1 MKQLYTL
8 LIFSAFSIVSNAQT
22 ATVKGKVSDEKDNSP
37 MIGVNVKI
45 KGTTIAMSTDLEG
58 NYELKVPADKP
69 FALELTYVGY
79 QNRTID
85 ILPLKGNTEKMVNV
99 TMTDVTK
106 EMEIVVVTGSKFE
119 KKLGEETV
127 SLDVLKG
134 QNITQSNQSLS
145 EAVNKVPGVNMLGNR
160 TISIRGGSGFA
171 DATGNRVLV
180 LLDDIPMV
188 SPENGGI
195 RWEAMPTE
203 AINQM
208 EIIKGAASASYG
220 SSALNGLINIRTIS
234 PKAGEPLT
242 KLYTGFGFYD
252 HHANKDF
259 YWFKRKLVDGKEKY
273 QAPVFGNVSIV
284 HASRIGNVDLTANIA
299 FNTNEGYAMKNSYE
313 RIRGFVKLKYVPTKL
328 KSLAMGVM
336 MNVSHE
342 RNDDFFL
349 YKGYADYPSD
359 FGDSLIQA
367 ITNKDT
373 EMMKRNV
380 ATINSSKR
388 DSFVLVSQNFDV
400 QKILTINVNP
410 YVNYY
415 DKQDNKHTVRV
426 GYYFARGQNTSGD
439 SSQSHKIYG
448 DYAFSKR
455 FKELDLNI
463 STGISG
469 YYTNVRSL
477 TFGKRFEANAGWFFQ
492 FDKKFFKRLTVS
504 GGVRLEFY
512 KLDTTS
518 SMNEQWVLNKIL
530 NRSGANAIKSPV
542 QPLFRFG
549 LNYQATEGTFI
560 RASFGQGYRFPS
572 ISEKFVETPRSG
584 AYAVPNFN
592 LRPESGWSAEIGIK
606 QGVKISKWMFYADV
620 AGFVNRYRDLIEFV
634 NLQRDS
640 SPVPVPSKYFIIAQ
654 AKNYTKAM
662 IMGFEFSTIGTGK
675 IYGVPLNFL
684 IGYTYMEPWNLN
696 ASQILKDPTAVYLN
710 FRMQHTAKADIQSEY
725 KGFIFG
731 ATATYT
737 SQMKRID
744 PQFNII
750 SPIRK
755 WRESHTKGIFV
766 LDVRAGYNWH
776 DKLTAT
782 AIIKNITNTE
792 YTFRPGYVEAPRN
805 YTLQVTYS
813 F

>member
-1 MKQLYTL
+1 MKQLYPL
-8 LIFSAFSIVSNAQT
+8 LFFFSISITSIAQT
-22 ATVKGKVSDEKDNSP
+22 AIVKGKITDEKDNSP

-45 KGTTIAMSTDLEG
+45 KGTTTGMSSDLDG
-58 NYELKVPADKP
+58 NYELKVPSDRP
-69 FALELTYVGY
+69 FSLEYTYVGY

-85 ILPLKGNTEKMVNV
+85 FVALRPNAEKVTNV
-99 TMTDVTK
+99 MMTDVTK
-106 EMEIVVVTGSKFE
+106 EMEIVVITGSKFE

-134 QNITQSNQSLS
+134 QNITQSNQSMS
-145 EAVNKVPGVNMLGNR
+145 EAVNKVPGVNMIGNR
-160 TISIRGGSGFA
+160 NISIRGGSGFA
-171 DATGNRVLV
+171 DGTSNRVLV
-180 LLDDIPMV
+180 LIDDIPMV

-195 RWEAMPTE
+195 RWEAMPVE

-208 EIIKGAASASYG
+208 EITKGAASASYG
-220 SSALNGLINIRTIS
+220 SSALNGLINMRTIS
-234 PKAGEPLT
+234 PKIGEPFT
-242 KLYTGFGFYD
+242 KIYTGIGVYD
-252 HHANKDF
+252 HHSNRDF
-259 YWFKRKLVDGKEKY
+259 YWFNRKTVKGKERY
-273 QAPVFGNVSIV
+273 DAPVFGNVSIV
-284 HASRIGNVDLTANIA
+284 HASRIGNVDMTTNIA
-299 FNTNEGYAMKNSYE
+299 FNANEGYALRNSFE
-313 RIRGFVKLKYVPTKL
+313 RVRGFMKLKYVPTKL
-328 KSLAMGVM
+328 QNLAMGVM
-336 MNVSHE
+336 MNVSQE

-349 YKGYADYPSD
+349 YKGYNDYPSKNQ
-359 FGDSLIQA
+359 LIEA
-367 ITNKDT
+367 L
-373 EMMKRNV
+373 
-380 ATINSSKR
+380 NSSDQSLMQQYITDLGNRKR
-388 DSFVLVSQNFDV
+388 DSFVLVAQNFDV
-400 QKILTINVNP
+400 HKVLTINVNP
-410 YVNYY
+410 YINYY
-415 DKQDNKHTVRV
+415 DKWDNRHTLRV
-426 GYYFARGQNTSGD
+426 GYYFSRGQNTSGD
-439 SSQSHKIYG
+439 TSQSHKIFG
-448 DYAFSKR
+448 DYSFSKR

-469 YYTNVRSL
+469 YYTNVNSI
-477 TFGKRFEANAGWFFQ
+477 TFGERFEANAGWFFQ

-504 GGVRLEFY
+504 GGVRLEYF

-530 NRSGANAIKSPV
+530 NRSGADAIKSPV
-542 QPLFRFG
+542 QPLFRIG
-549 LNYQATEGTFI
+549 LNYQATEGTFL

-572 ISEKFVETPRSG
+572 IAEKFVETPRSG

-592 LRPESGWSAEIGIK
+592 LRPESGWSAELGIK

-634 NLQRDS
+634 NLPKDS
-640 SPVPVPSKYFIIAQ
+640 APVPVPPTYFIIAQ
-654 AKNYTKAM
+654 AQNYTKAM

-684 IGYTYMEPWNLN
+684 IGYTFMEPWNLN
-696 ASQILKDPTAVYLN
+696 AKQILDDPTAVYLN
-710 FRMQHTAKADIQSEY
+710 FRMLHSAKADIQTEY
-725 KGFIFG
+725 KGFIVG

-755 WRESHTKGIFV
+755 WRENHTKGIFV

-782 AIIKNITNTE
+782 AIIKNVTNTE
-792 YTFRPGYVEAPRN
+792 YAFRPGFVEAPRN
-805 YTLQVTYS
+805 YTLQVTYA